1 MDVGVDEG
9 LAPKLLTWAGAY
21 TISFVG
27 LIHLI
32 VSDEHFEAATYLGWL
47 FLANFVG
54 ATVAAIGIYW
64 GGHRWGWLLGDAV
77 AGGAFVL
84 YVVSRVLGLPGF
96 HPEGVWEW
104 VRLDGLF
111 SLGLEG
117 LFMALSLLTIT
128 PQGRALV
135 RIEQERIGQEQTA
148 ARESPGR
155 IGREIREIRSRMAPD
170 LCALRKHIQPQ
181 AIKEQTKRSLQ
192 KRLRDIFN
200 SVKPTKRRQA

>member
-54 ATVAAIGIYW
+54 AAVAAIGIYW
-64 GGHRWGWLLGDAV
+64 GRHRWGWLLGDAV

-135 RIEQERIGQEQTA
+135 RMEQERIGQEQTA
-148 ARESPGR
+148 ARETPGR
-155 IGREIREIRSRMAPD
+155 IEREIREIRSGMTPD
-170 LCALRKHIQPQ
+170 LSDLRKYIQPQ

-192 KRLRDIFN
+192 KRLRDIVN

>member
-1 MDVGVDEG
+1 MDVGMDEG

-54 ATVAAIGIYW
+54 AAVAAIGIYW
-64 GGHRWGWLLGDAV
+64 GRHRWGWLLGDAV

-148 ARESPGR
+148 ARETPGR
-155 IGREIREIRSRMAPD
+155 IEREMREIRSGMAPD
-170 LCALRKHIQPQ
+170 LSDLRKHIQPQ